1 MTIQGIAA
9 RSAVPASTILLAVA
23 AFAQVIEY
31 EADGQKFQT
40 LTHRGLTVIVTHL
53 SPQIAGNGLIQ
64 VSIANGS
71 TIHWTIRPED
81 FQYVR
86 SSGTINGLNADAVV
100 NIMLDHASSNDVV
113 KLITSYEKSL
123 YAIPNMRSD
132 NGYEQRRQGALAFGS
147 STRLRAA
154 AAASAITLAQVRLA
168 PGESTDGAVFMKL
181 PRDPKSL
188 SGGHVVFHSEGET
201 FEFNPD

>member
-1 MTIQGIAA
+1 MKFALVTARIAIVT
-9 RSAVPASTILLAVA
+9 SVVWLAA
-23 AFAQVIEY
+23 AGFAQVIEY
-31 EADGQKFQT
+31 EANGEKYQT
-40 LTHRGLTVIVTHL
+40 LTRGGLTVIINHL
-53 SPQIAGNGLIQ
+53 PVQVEGYGLIQ

-71 TIHWTIRPED
+71 QIHFTVQPED

-86 SSGTINGLNADAVV
+86 TGEAINAITADEVV
-100 NIMLDHASSNDVV
+100 NVMLDHASGNDVV

-123 YAIPNMRSD
+123 YAIPNMRSN

-147 STRLRAA
+147 SSRLRAA
-154 AAASAITLAQVRLA
+154 AAASAITLAKIRLA
-168 PGESTDGAVFMKL
+168 PGESTDGAVFIRL

-188 SGGHVVFHSEGET
+188 TGGHVVFRCEGQT